1 MWAKVH
7 IIVHTLSLQNPKSAQ
22 QIVIVQY
29 IYWSVYFPQHFVIGG
44 TYIISVRIRCP

>member
-7 IIVHTLSLQNPKSAQ
+7 ILVHTLSLQNPKSAQ
-22 QIVIVQY
+22 QILNGS
-29 IYWSVYFPQHFVIGG
+29 YWSVYFPQHFVIGG